1 MAEAT
6 GLQLLEER
14 DADFRSELFQFTL
27 FDCVQLGTPPLLFGR
42 GADPVIAAAFGRFF
56 SRYYNI
62 YLPTGTTPLCKFSK
76 SKREGELFKER
87 RTKLGIHSFSP
98 SIKIRLRKDT
108 EE

>member
-42 GADPVIAAAFGRFF
+42 GADPVVAAAFDRFF
-56 SRYYNI
+56 S
-62 YLPTGTTPLCKFSK
+62 
-76 SKREGELFKER
+76 
-87 RTKLGIHSFSP
+87 
-98 SIKIRLRKDT
+98 
-108 EE
+108 